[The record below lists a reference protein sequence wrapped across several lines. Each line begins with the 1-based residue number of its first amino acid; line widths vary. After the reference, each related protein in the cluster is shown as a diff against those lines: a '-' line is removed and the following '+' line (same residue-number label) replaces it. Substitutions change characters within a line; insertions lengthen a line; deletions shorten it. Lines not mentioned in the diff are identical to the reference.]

1 MNPPAVESTGSGAPD
16 TFQDNFI
23 VAKAAKRIIPYLILL
38 YIFAFLDRVNISF
51 ASLQMN
57 ADLGF
62 PYRVYGIGASLF
74 FVGYFFFEVPSNLA
88 LAKFGPRIWIARIM
102 ITWGVISTGMA
113 FITGVKSFYTLRLL
127 LGIAEAGFFPGI
139 VIYLGSWF
147 PREFRARITAVFMM
161 AIPLSGLIGNPIS
174 GLLLDHMSGVG
185 GLKGWQWMFLIEGI
199 PAALLGVSCL
209 WLLPARPADAK
220 WLTPAEQARL
230 EEILAQERA
239 RLETTRKYK
248 LSEAFTNPGILL
260 LAGILF
266 CVVFGITGIA
276 FFLPQI
282 IKSFGYSNT
291 SVGFLSAV
299 PYLCGATAMVFWSR
313 RSDRKRERIGHIV
326 IAIMTGA
333 CGFLLTTVSLDIHAL
348 AMLGLVIAAIGLF
361 AANPVIWTLPTSV
374 MTGTAAAAA
383 VALINAVAN
392 LSGVIA
398 PPLLGWSRDVTG
410 GFAAAGAIFTATL
423 LVGAGLVFVFSRSK
437 LAAGIQK

>member
-1 MNPPAVESTGSGAPD
+1 MNPSAPADDAEKGI
-16 TFQDNFI
+16 QDNLI
-23 VAKAAKRIIPYLILL
+23 VARAAKRIVPYLILL

-51 ASLQMN
+51 AALQMN

-62 PYRVYGIGASLF
+62 STTVYGVGASLF

-88 LAKFGPRIWIARIM
+88 LAKFGPRVWIARIM

-113 FITGVKSFYTLRLL
+113 FITGDKSFYAMRLL

-139 VIYLGSWF
+139 VVYLGSWF
-147 PREFRARITAVFMM
+147 PREFRASITGVFMM

-174 GLLLDHMSGVG
+174 GLLLDHMSGAG
-185 GLKGWQWMFLIEGI
+185 GLKGWQWMFVIEGV
-199 PAALLGVSCL
+199 PAFLLGLSCL
-209 WLLPARPADAK
+209 WLLPSRPKDAK
-220 WLTPAEQARL
+220 WLTPAEQERL
-230 EEILAQERA
+230 EAILAAERA
-239 RLETTRKYK
+239 SLETARKYK
-248 LSEAFTNPGILL
+248 LSEAFTNPGVLL
-260 LAGILF
+260 LAGVLY

-291 SVGFLSAV
+291 NVGFLSAV

-326 IAIMTGA
+326 VAILTGA
-333 CGFLLTTVSLDIHAL
+333 GGFLLTTLFLDNHAL
-348 AMLGLVIAAIGLF
+348 AMLGLVVAAIGLF

-383 VALINAVAN
+383 VALINSVAN
-392 LSGVIA
+392 LSGVVG
-398 PPLLGWSRDVTG
+398 PPLLGKSVDMTG
-410 GFAAAGAIFTATL
+410 SFVAAGAIFTGTL
-423 LVGAGLVFVFSRSK
+423 LVGAALILVFSRSQ
-437 LAAGIQK
+437 LAASIQK

>member
-1 MNPPAVESTGSGAPD
+1 MNSPAVEITESAA
-16 TFQDNFI
+16 QDNLI
-23 VAKAAKRIIPYLILL
+23 VAKAAKRIIPFLILL

-62 PYRVYGIGASLF
+62 SNTVYGVGASLF

-88 LAKFGPRIWIARIM
+88 LAKFGPRVWIARIM

-113 FITGVKSFYTLRLL
+113 FISGDKSFYAMRLL

-139 VIYLGSWF
+139 VIYLGRWF
-147 PREFRARITAVFMM
+147 PREFRATMTGVFMM
-161 AIPLSGLIGNPIS
+161 GNPLSGLIGNPIS
-174 GLLLDHMSGVG
+174 GLLLDHMNGVG
-185 GLKGWQWMFLIEGI
+185 GLAGWQWMFVIEGI
-199 PAALLGVSCL
+199 PAALLGVACL

-220 WLTPAEQARL
+220 WLTAAEQARL
-230 EEILAQERA
+230 EEILARERTD
-239 RLETTRKYK
+239 LETTHKYK

-299 PYLCGATAMVFWSR
+299 PYLCGATAMVLWSR

-326 IAIMTGA
+326 FAIMAGA
-333 CGFLLTTVSLDIHAL
+333 CGFLLTTVSLDVHAL

-383 VALINAVAN
+383 VALINSVAN

-410 GFAAAGAIFTATL
+410 GFAVAGAIFTGTL
-423 LVGAGLVFVFSRSK
+423 LVGAGLVFVFSRSR

>member
-1 MNPPAVESTGSGAPD
+1 MNRDTAAGDTADAVSD
-16 TFQDNFI
+16 DLI
-23 VAKAAKRIIPYLILL
+23 VAKAAKRIVPYLIIL

-62 PYRVYGIGASLF
+62 STTVYGIGASLF

-88 LAKFGPRIWIARIM
+88 LARFGPRLWIARIM

-113 FITGVKSFYTLRLL
+113 FVSGDKSFYAMRLL

-139 VIYLGSWF
+139 VVYLGSWF
-147 PREFRARITAVFMM
+147 PRAYRASITGVFMM

-174 GLLLDHMSGVG
+174 GLLLDNMTGVA
-185 GLKGWQWMFLIEGI
+185 GLGGWQWMFIIEGI
-199 PAALLGVSCL
+199 PAVLLGVSCL
-209 WLLPARPADAK
+209 WLLPARPRDAA
-220 WLTPAEQARL
+220 WLTVAEQARL
-230 EEILAQERA
+230 EDLLMRERES
-239 RLETTRKYK
+239 LESVRSYK
-248 LSEAFTNPGILL
+248 LSEAFTTPGILL

-299 PYLCGATAMVFWSR
+299 PYLCGATAMVLWSR

-326 IAIMTGA
+326 IAILTGA
-333 CGFLLTTVSLDIHAL
+333 SGFLLTTLSLDIHAL
-348 AMLGLVIAAIGLF
+348 AMLGLVIAAVGLF

-374 MTGTAAAAA
+374 MTGTAGAAA
-383 VALINAVAN
+383 VALINSVAN
-392 LSGVIA
+392 LSGVVA

-410 GFAAAGAIFTATL
+410 GFAAAGAIFTGTL
-423 LVGAGLVFVFSRSK
+423 LVGAVLVFVFSRSK
-437 LAAGIQK
+437 LASGIPK